1 MGKVKIIPPTI
12 MQNKILRVAAYCRVS
27 SDSDDQLHS
36 YAAQIRSYTAKIEAH
51 DGWEF
56 VDIYADEGLTGTR
69 MDKREDFNR
78 LLRDCRKG
86 KIDKILVK
94 SISRFARNTRDCLV
108 ALRELMALGVMVE
121 FEGDNI
127 QTETLSTELLVSVS
141 GALAQQE
148 SISISQN
155 LRISY
160 QRRMQRGE
168 FITCNAPYGY
178 RLKDKKFLEIVPEE
192 AEIVRWIFQQYVYG
206 KSIRHIVKMLNNKGI
221 GLNIGQI
228 KYMLANEK
236 YIGDSLCQKT
246 YTSEMLPFTEKD
258 NHGEKEQ
265 YYIRKTHPAIITRE
279 VFAQAKKLRERRA
292 KREMRD
298 EKIYP
303 LTRKIVCGSCGTP
316 FCRRQ
321 TKSGYVAWV
330 CRKHND
336 NASECPIGRIPE
348 TEIYA
353 AFIRMYHKLKQYQDV
368 ILTPM
373 FQQLDELNKTLQRN
387 NSAMQEINKAIAEA
401 AEQNHKINQLQRMG
415 LLDMDACIAKRSE
428 IDVKLTKLR
437 AKRRQML
444 KNEDIDETMETLRQV
459 AEIIQHGAENLEIFD
474 EELFADLTQKIIVE
488 SQTCIRFRLFG
499 GLEFTEHLQEN
510 NR

>member
-1 MGKVKIIPPTI
+1 MAKVKIIPPTI

-94 SISRFARNTRDCLV
+94 SISRFARNIRDCLV
-108 ALRELMALGVMVE
+108 ALRELMALGVTVE
-121 FEGDNI
+121 FEEDNI

-168 FITCNAPYGY
+168 FITCSAPYGY

-192 AEIVRWIFQQYVYG
+192 AEVVRWIFQQYVQG
-206 KSIRHIVKMLNNKGI
+206 KSIRYIVKMLNNNGI
-221 GLNIGQI
+221 TLNIGQI
-228 KYMLANEK
+228 KYMIANEK

-246 YTSEMLPFTEKD
+246 YTSETIPFIEKD

-265 YYIRKTHPAIITRE
+265 YYIRNTHPAIITHE
-279 VFAQAKKLRERRA
+279 IFAQAKKLRERRA
-292 KREMRD
+292 KREMQD
-298 EKIYP
+298 EKVYP
-303 LTRKIVCGSCGTP
+303 LTRKMVCGSCGTP
-316 FCRRQ
+316 FCRRH
-321 TKSGYVAWV
+321 TRSGYVAWV

-353 AFIRMYHKLKQYQDV
+353 AFIRMYHKLRQHQDV

-373 FQQLDELNKTLQRN
+373 FQQLDELNKALQRN
-387 NSAMQEINKAIAEA
+387 NSAMLEINKTIAEA

-415 LLDMDACIAKRSE
+415 LLDMDACIPS
-428 IDVKLTKLR
+428 
-437 AKRRQML
+437 
-444 KNEDIDETMETLRQV
+444 
-459 AEIIQHGAENLEIFD
+459 
-474 EELFADLTQKIIVE
+474 VE
-488 SQTCIRFRLFG
+488 KKDAGR
-499 GLEFTEHLQEN
+499 
-510 NR
+510 

>member
-1 MGKVKIIPPTI
+1 MAKVKIIPPTI

-94 SISRFARNTRDCLV
+94 SISRFARNIRDCLV
-108 ALRELMALGVMVE
+108 ALRELMALGVTVE
-121 FEGDNI
+121 FEEDNI

-168 FITCNAPYGY
+168 FITCSAPYGY

-192 AEIVRWIFQQYVYG
+192 AEVVRWIFQQYVQG
-206 KSIRHIVKMLNNKGI
+206 KSIRYIVKMLNNNGI
-221 GLNIGQI
+221 TLNIGQI
-228 KYMLANEK
+228 KYMIANEK

-246 YTSEMLPFTEKD
+246 YTSETIPFIEKD

-265 YYIRKTHPAIITRE
+265 YYIRNTHPAIITHE
-279 VFAQAKKLRERRA
+279 IFAQAKKLRERRA
-292 KREMRD
+292 KREMQD
-298 EKIYP
+298 EKVYP
-303 LTRKIVCGSCGTP
+303 LTRKMVCGSCGTP
-316 FCRRQ
+316 FCRRH
-321 TKSGYVAWV
+321 TRSGYVAWV

-353 AFIRMYHKLKQYQDV
+353 AFIRMYHKLRQHQDV

-373 FQQLDELNKTLQRN
+373 FQQLDELNKALQRN
-387 NSAMQEINKAIAEA
+387 NSAMLEINKTIAEA

-415 LLDMDACIAKRSE
+415 LLDMDACIPS
-428 IDVKLTKLR
+428 
-437 AKRRQML
+437 
-444 KNEDIDETMETLRQV
+444 
-459 AEIIQHGAENLEIFD
+459 
-474 EELFADLTQKIIVE
+474 VE
-488 SQTCIRFRLFG
+488 KKDAGPQL
-499 GLEFTEHLQEN
+499 L
-510 NR
+510 